1 MSALAPTTFNALPS
15 DLLNQIFCYLGPSS
29 LEEYAEVDPK
39 TRAQVDEHYVEKI
52 AENREILRA
61 YAASQELQQPLKRG
75 IKRRRETFTKEMQAL
90 LGVAPFIAKRQLRGR
105 SILGDALQLQL
116 ARVRWNCKAI
126 GLIPFLQAIPEAAE
140 CLSSVAALK
149 SSEEKFNT
157 MLEWIG
163 QNPGPASQLRELEI
177 VQCRIEHIQAFVLPI
192 LFPSSEKVYN
202 RVPKEISLFTGL
214 KTLSLRNNRLN
225 TLPDSMK
232 GMALEELDIGAN
244 SFKKVPPVIP
254 SLRRLTLTGNPIPF
268 NEIAAYVLGHIRE
281 GGGDLEI
288 GLDPVSRA
296 EFRQLRLEIPASHS
310 LSMGEGVLFI
320 KKQSSRNG
328 IPLIPLD

>member
-1 MSALAPTTFNALPS
+1 MSAPARTTFNALPS
-15 DLLNQIFCYLGPSS
+15 DLVNQVLGYLGPSS
-29 LEEYAEVDPK
+29 LEAYAEIDPI
-39 TRAQVDEHYVEKI
+39 TVDEHYVEKI

-116 ARVRWNCKAI
+116 ARLRWNCKAI
-126 GLIPFLQAIPEAAE
+126 GLIPFLRAIPEAAE
-140 CLSSVAALK
+140 CLSAVAALK

-296 EFRQLRLEIPASHS
+296 EFRQLRLETPASHS